1 LLQDNFYPKHKKRY
15 DIHYQYLILWPILV
29 LLECISINGV
39 IMPTPSL
46 NFSWL
51 AQRPYIIA
59 AFISLVLIMWM
70 ASGPSAAEQK
80 ASIQAKETPK
90 VSTDKKI
97 KAQVKVET
105 RYGESVH
112 KTIELYGR
120 TEPDRITTLKAE
132 VRGKI
137 TKVLAKRGAN
147 VQKGQAIAEIA
158 LNDLPSQLSRSRAL
172 LTQREVEYQ
181 GALKLNK
188 KGYQGK
194 VQLAQAFAALESVK
208 SDIKH
213 LELDI
218 ENTLIRAPFDGILN
232 TRYVEV
238 GDYVDSGDN
247 IAMIADL
254 DPLIIRAHVT
264 EQQITNLSVGQIAEV
279 SLLKGPKLQGK
290 VRYIASVGDDATNTF
305 KIEVAIPNN
314 LKNNKAQLLAG
325 FSSELSIAL
334 EETSAFKISPALL
347 ALDEQGNIGIKSV
360 QNAIVQF
367 TPIEIVK
374 SESDGI
380 WLTGLGEKADIIVL
394 GQGFVRAGD
403 RVDAIFA
410 NQALSDDKTETI
422 NAVIEE

>member
-1 LLQDNFYPKHKKRY
+1 MTKF
-15 DIHYQYLILWPILV
+15 
-29 LLECISINGV
+29 SF
-39 IMPTPSL
+39 S
-46 NFSWL
+46 FSWL

-59 AFISLVLIMWM
+59 AFITLVIILWM
-70 ASGPSAAEQK
+70 ASGPSIAEQK
-80 ASIQAKETPK
+80 TAIQAKEIPQN
-90 VSTDKKI
+90 STGEKI

-105 RYGESVH
+105 RYGTKTH

-137 TKVLAKRGAN
+137 TKVLAQQGAN
-147 VQKGQAIAEIA
+147 VVKGQAIVKIA
-158 LNDLPSQLSRSRAL
+158 LNDLPAQLSRSQAL
-172 LTQREVEYQ
+172 LTQREVEYE

-208 SDIKH
+208 SDIQR
-213 LELDI
+213 LRLDI
-218 ENTLIRAPFDGILN
+218 ANTLIKAPFDGVLN

-238 GDYVDSGDN
+238 GDYVDSGDK

-264 EQQITNLSVGQIAEV
+264 EQQIANLSVGQVAEV
-279 SLLKGPKLQGK
+279 SLLKGKRVQGK

-305 KIEVAIPNN
+305 KIEVAIANSFETH
-314 LKNNKAQLLAG
+314 KAQLLAG

-334 EETSAFKISPALL
+334 EETSAIKISPALL
-347 ALDEQGNIGIKSV
+347 ALDEQGNIGVKSV
-360 QNAIVQF
+360 QNTIVQF
-367 TPIEIVK
+367 TPIDIVK

-380 WLTGLGEKADIIVL
+380 WLTGLGEKTDIIIL

-403 RVDAIFA
+403 KVEAIFA
-410 NQALSDDKTETI
+410 SSALKDDKAGITNTEQ
-422 NAVIEE
+422 E

>member
-1 LLQDNFYPKHKKRY
+1 MTKSSFNL
-15 DIHYQYLILWPILV
+15 
-29 LLECISINGV
+29 
-39 IMPTPSL
+39 
-46 NFSWL
+46 SWL
-51 AQRPYIIA
+51 TQRPYIIA
-59 AFISLVLIMWM
+59 MIISLVLVLWM

-80 ASIQAKETPK
+80 AAIQAEKTPQSSTNAK
-90 VSTDKKI
+90 V

-105 RYGESVH
+105 RYGSNVH

-120 TEPDRITTLKAE
+120 TEPDRIATLKAE

-137 TKVLAKRGAN
+137 IKVLAKRGAK
-147 VQKGQAIAEIA
+147 VKKGQAIAQIA
-158 LNDLPSQLSRSRAL
+158 LNDLPAQLTRSQAL

-181 GALKLNK
+181 GALKLSK

-208 SDIKH
+208 SDIQG

-218 ENTLIRAPFDGILN
+218 ANTLIKAPFDGILN

-238 GDYVDSGDN
+238 GDYVASGDD
-247 IAMIADL
+247 IAMVADL

-264 EQQITNLSVGQIAEV
+264 EQQIAKLSVGQAAQV
-279 SLLKGPKLQGK
+279 TLLKGQTRQGK

-305 KIEVAIPNN
+305 KIEVTIPNDSMD
-314 LKNNKAQLLAG
+314 NKAQLLAG
-325 FSSELSIAL
+325 LSSELSIAL
-334 EETSAFKISPALL
+334 EEVSAIKISPALL
-347 ALDEQGNIGIKSV
+347 ALDEQGNIGVKSV

-367 TPIEIVK
+367 TPINIIK

-380 WLTGLGEKADIIVL
+380 WLTGLGDKAEIITL

-403 RVDAIFA
+403 RVEAIYSD
-410 NQALSDDKTETI
+410 NKLSDNIGNEADASNTATDE
-422 NAVIEE
+422 